1 MTPDDSEGAVVMI
14 VAEVVGRGLSSVEAS
29 VAEGSLGTVEVSVGS
44 ETEGAAVGASVG
56 LETVG

>member
-1 MTPDDSEGAVVMI
+1 MI